1 MSIWND
7 TENTESSGEVT
18 EGYFGESS
26 DNARDAPKHKRPRRK
41 AGTQDQESNYRDNNR
56 SFTADDS
63 TAFSE
68 DEAKAFTE
76 DGKRSFGENSN
87 KAFND
92 NSDIRKSDG
101 FNHNNSNS
109 DGIKTSDDKKKEYH
123 KRLKEKAKEKREAQN
138 RLSEEEVRKETESFY
153 NQSTEDGS
161 ILADSSDGF
170 QSDEIKESIIKSD
183 VESGNI
189 GGSDFGFDDGDE
201 ETSGFGFGNWD
212 DNNSSSESVLN
223 TRKSRRNAEVNTCNS
238 GEEGVLNTCK
248 SRGESTPG
256 QNGRASYFGDYES
269 NYYDFQDSVPLNSK
283 SGNQR
288 NTKRNASRTDQQSSR
303 RIDNRNTCTNGNIN
317 RKTNADGNYNAKT
330 GLADKGNSDGKGNSG
345 KGVSDKKTGLTLF
358 GGDETTPAKPSK
370 RIVSKTTDK
379 SLKATDYS
387 IHKAGETISKATG
400 EKDDN
405 AGADALHLA
414 EEGGETVS
422 RYGFYIARDIKD
434 NFTEAGSKAVK
445 KTSDFTTDSIFDA
458 PKEKL
463 TKEQR
468 KKLAYKKQ
476 LQKKRRKAA
485 QKAKKAAKEAGKQTA
500 EGTKKA
506 VSAAKMVVKT
516 VIRTVFAVPRAILI
530 ILLIL
535 LVLLLFGGEMAG
547 SVTSLTTEAASILS
561 AATYNSSPQMIDQAD
576 LDFSYMELMLR
587 EQIDEIEDEYP
598 DYDEYTYTLGSI
610 GHDPFTLIN
619 YLHAEFGTIDSD
631 AMACLNDL
639 FNAMYELKLTPT
651 EETRYRLVPKP
662 PEEDED
668 EDESEDDTEEDEDEE
683 DDDSG
688 ETEGD
693 DEEEDDEDEEPEYI
707 LEEYTV
713 SILKVELISR
723 SLESVVDGRL
733 EGNSTGKAIY
743 AVLNKTHGLVQ
754 YIGSPVFQTWSV
766 ESYYGYRR
774 NPYGDYPELHRGLDI
789 SMPAGTSVHSA
800 ITGFVKEIGSDPM
813 FGDYVVIED
822 DRYTV
827 KYASMGSISVIVDSL
842 VHRGE
847 TVGYTGS
854 NGSEPPSL
862 HMELLVNG
870 TYYNPLFYT
879 ENPQHEPE

>member
-76 DGKRSFGENSN
+76 DGKRSFGEGSN

-92 NSDIRKSDG
+92 NSENHKSDS

-138 RLSEEEVRKETESFY
+138 RLLGEETRKEAEPLY
-153 NQSTEDGS
+153 NQSTDDGS
-161 ILADSSDGF
+161 IPTDSSDGF
-170 QSDEIKESIIKSD
+170 LSDEIRESIIKSD

-189 GGSDFGFDDGDE
+189 RGSDFGFGDSNE
-201 ETSGFGFGNWD
+201 GSSFGFGNWD
-212 DNNSSSESVLN
+212 DTRTSSESVLN
-223 TRKSRRNAEVNTCNS
+223 TRKSRGNAEVNTCNS
-238 GEEGVLNTCK
+238 G
-248 SRGESTPG
+248 GESTSG
-256 QNGRASYFGDYES
+256 QNSQTSYFGDYES
-269 NYYDFQDSVPLNSK
+269 DYSDFQNNAASGNK
-283 SGNQR
+283 SSNQR
-288 NTKRNASRTDQQSSR
+288 NSQRDASRTDQQSSR
-303 RIDNRNTCTNGNIN
+303 RNDNRNTGTNGNIY

-330 GLADKGNSDGKGNSG
+330 GLADKGNSGGKGNFG
-345 KGVSDKKTGLTLF
+345 KGVSDKKTGLNLF

-379 SLKATDYS
+379 SIKATDYS
-387 IHKAGETISKATG
+387 IHKAGDTISKATG

-434 NFTEAGSKAVK
+434 NFTEAGSKAAK
-445 KTSDFTTDSIFDA
+445 KASDFTTDSIFDA

-668 EDESEDDTEEDEDEE
+668 EDESDDTEEDEDEE

-688 ETEGD
+688 ENEEDDGEE
-693 DEEEDDEDEEPEYI
+693 DEEEEEEPEYI

-879 ENPQHEPE
+879 ENPQPETD

>member
-7 TENTESSGEVT
+7 KENTESSGEVT
-18 EGYFGESS
+18 EGYFGGSS

-63 TAFSE
+63 AAFSE

-76 DGKRSFGENSN
+76 DGKRSFGEGSN

-92 NSDIRKSDG
+92 NSENHKSDS

-109 DGIKTSDDKKKEYH
+109 DGIKTSEKKKEYK

-138 RLSEEEVRKETESFY
+138 RLSEEEVRKE
-153 NQSTEDGS
+153 
-161 ILADSSDGF
+161 ADSETVETNLSDCI
-170 QSDEIKESIIKSD
+170 QSEKTFDNSTVAAET
-183 VESGNI
+183 SGNI
-189 GGSDFGFDDGDE
+189 TGSDYGFDGSNE
-201 ETSGFGFGNWD
+201 ESFSYGFGNWD
-212 DNNSSSESVLN
+212 DTRTSSESVLN
-223 TRKSRRNAEVNTCNS
+223 ARKSRRNAEVNTCNS
-238 GEEGVLNTCK
+238 
-248 SRGESTPG
+248 RGESTSG
-256 QNGRASYFGDYES
+256 QNSRTSYFGDYES
-269 NYYDFQDSVPLNSK
+269 DYSDFQNNAV
-283 SGNQR
+283 SGNESGK
-288 NTKRNASRTDQQSSR
+288 KRNSQSDASRTDKQSPR
-303 RIDNRNTCTNGNIN
+303 RYDHRNTGNNGNVNRKPDTNGKPNKN
-317 RKTNADGNYNAKT
+317 GV
-330 GLADKGNSDGKGNSG
+330 SDGKGNSSG
-345 KGVSDKKTGLTLF
+345 KGVPDKKTGLTLF

-379 SLKATDYS
+379 SIKATDYS

-405 AGADALHLA
+405 AGADALRLA

-434 NFTEAGSKAVK
+434 NFTEAGTKAVK
-445 KTSDFTTDSIFDA
+445 KTSDYTTDSIFDA

-693 DEEEDDEDEEPEYI
+693 DGEEDEEEEEPEYI

-713 SILKVELISR
+713 SILKVELISK

-827 KYASMGSISVIVDSL
+827 KYASMGNISVIVDSL

-879 ENPQHEPE
+879 ENPQPETD

>member
-7 TENTESSGEVT
+7 TENTESSREVT

-26 DNARDAPKHKRPRRK
+26 DNARDVPKHKRPRRK
-41 AGTQDQESNYRDNNR
+41 VGTQNPESNYRDNNR

-109 DGIKTSDDKKKEYH
+109 DGIKTSDNKKKEYH

-170 QSDEIKESIIKSD
+170 QSDEIKESMIKSD

-248 SRGESTPG
+248 SRGESIPG
-256 QNGRASYFGDYES
+256 QNGRASYFGDYER

-288 NTKRNASRTDQQSSR
+288 NTKRNASRTDKQSPR
-303 RIDNRNTCTNGNIN
+303 RNDHRNTGNNGNVNRKPDTNGKPNKN
-317 RKTNADGNYNAKT
+317 RI
-330 GLADKGNSDGKGNSG
+330 SDGKGTSRD

-387 IHKAGETISKATG
+387 IHKAGDTISKATG

-405 AGADALHLA
+405 AGADALRLA

-422 RYGFYIARDIKD
+422 RYGFYITKDIKD

-445 KTSDFTTDSIFDA
+445 KASDFTTDSIFDA

-485 QKAKKAAKEAGKQTA
+485 QKAKKAAREAGKQTA

-639 FNAMYELKLTPT
+639 YNAMYELKLTPT

-662 PEEDED
+662 PEEDE
-668 EDESEDDTEEDEDEE
+668 EDE
-683 DDDSG
+683 
-688 ETEGD
+688 
-693 DEEEDDEDEEPEYI
+693 EDEEPEYI

-723 SLESVVDGRL
+723 YLESVVDGRL

>member
-41 AGTQDQESNYRDNNR
+41 AEPQDQESNYRDKNR

-92 NSDIRKSDG
+92 NSENHKSDS

-138 RLSEEEVRKETESFY
+138 RLSEEETRKDAESLY
-153 NQSTEDGS
+153 NQSTEDGG
-161 ILADSSDGF
+161 ILTDSSDGF
-170 QSDEIKESIIKSD
+170 KSDEIKESVIKSD
-183 VESGNI
+183 AESGNVA
-189 GGSDFGFDDGDE
+189 GSDFGFDGSNE
-201 ETSGFGFGNWD
+201 ESFGFEFGDW
-212 DNNSSSESVLN
+212 DNNASSESMLN
-223 TRKSRRNAEVNTCNS
+223 TCKSRRNAEVNTRNS
-238 GEEGVLNTCK
+238 GEE
-248 SRGESTPG
+248 STSG
-256 QNGRASYFGDYES
+256 QNSRTSYFGDYES
-269 NYYDFQDSVPLNSK
+269 DYSDFQNNAA
-283 SGNQR
+283 SGNESGKQR
-288 NTKRNASRTDQQSSR
+288 NSQRNASRTDQQSSR
-303 RIDNRNTCTNGNIN
+303 RNDNRNTGTNGNIN
-317 RKTNADGNYNAKT
+317 RKTNSDGNYNAKP
-330 GLADKGNSDGKGNSG
+330 GLADKGNSSGKGNP

-379 SLKATDYS
+379 SIKATDYS
-387 IHKAGETISKATG
+387 IHKVGDTISKATG

-405 AGADALHLA
+405 AGADALRLA

-422 RYGFYIARDIKD
+422 KYGFYIARDIKD
-434 NFTEAGSKAVK
+434 NFTEAGSKAAK
-445 KTSDFTTDSIFDA
+445 KASDFTTDSIFDA

-587 EQIDEIEDEYP
+587 ERIDEIEDEYP

-827 KYASMGSISVIVDSL
+827 KYASMGNISVIVDSL

-879 ENPQHEPE
+879 ENPQPETD

>member
-26 DNARDAPKHKRPRRK
+26 DNARDAPRHKRPRRK
-41 AGTQDQESNYRDNNR
+41 AEPQDQESNYRDNNR

-76 DGKRSFGENSN
+76 DGKRSFGEGSN

-92 NSDIRKSDG
+92 NSENHKSDS

-138 RLSEEEVRKETESFY
+138 RLLVEETRKEAESDF
-153 NQSTEDGS
+153 SFDGS
-161 ILADSSDGF
+161 N
-170 QSDEIKESIIKSD
+170 K
-183 VESGNI
+183 
-189 GGSDFGFDDGDE
+189 GS
-201 ETSGFGFGNWD
+201 SGFGFGNWD
-212 DNNSSSESVLN
+212 DTHASSESMLN

-238 GEEGVLNTCK
+238 G
-248 SRGESTPG
+248 GESTSG
-256 QNGRASYFGDYES
+256 QNSRTSYFGDYES
-269 NYYDFQDSVPLNSK
+269 DFSDFQNNAASGNK
-283 SGNQR
+283 SSNQR
-288 NTKRNASRTDQQSSR
+288 NSQRDVSRTDQQSSR
-303 RIDNRNTCTNGNIN
+303 RIDNRNTGTNGNIN
-317 RKTNADGNYNAKT
+317 RKNNADGNYNAKT
-330 GLADKGNSDGKGNSG
+330 GLADKGNSSGKGNSG

-358 GGDETTPAKPSK
+358 GGDETTPARPSK
-370 RIVSKTTDK
+370 RVVSKTTDK
-379 SLKATDYS
+379 SIKATDYS

-434 NFTEAGSKAVK
+434 NFTEAGTKAVK

-651 EETRYRLVPKP
+651 EEIRYRLVPKP
-662 PEEDED
+662 PEED

-693 DEEEDDEDEEPEYI
+693 DGEEDEEEEEEPEYI

-827 KYASMGSISVIVDSL
+827 KYASMGNISVIVDSL

-879 ENPQHEPE
+879 ENPQPETD

>member
-26 DNARDAPKHKRPRRK
+26 DNARDAPRHKRPRRK
-41 AGTQDQESNYRDNNR
+41 AGTQDSESNYQNNNR

-76 DGKRSFGENSN
+76 DGKRSFGEGSN

-92 NSDIRKSDG
+92 NSDNHKSDS

-123 KRLKEKAKEKREAQN
+123 KRLKEKAKEKREAQT
-138 RLSEEEVRKETESFY
+138 RLSEETKNEAESLY
-153 NQSTEDGS
+153 NQSTEDG
-161 ILADSSDGF
+161 IIPTDSSDGF
-170 QSDEIKESIIKSD
+170 QSDEIRESVIKSD

-189 GGSDFGFDDGDE
+189 AGSDFGFDGSNE
-201 ETSGFGFGNWD
+201 ESFGFEFGDW
-212 DNNSSSESVLN
+212 DNNASSESMLN
-223 TRKSRRNAEVNTCNS
+223 TRKSRRNAEVNTRNS
-238 GEEGVLNTCK
+238 GEEGELNTCK
-248 SRGESTPG
+248 PRRDSTSRRE
-256 QNGRASYFGDYES
+256 GRRSYFGDYES
-269 NYYDFQDSVPLNSK
+269 DYSDFQNNAA
-283 SGNQR
+283 SGNKSSKQR
-288 NTKRNASRTDQQSSR
+288 NSQRDASRPDKQSPRGNDYRNTDN
-303 RIDNRNTCTNGNIN
+303 NRNVNRKPDTNGKPNKN
-317 RKTNADGNYNAKT
+317 GV
-330 GLADKGNSDGKGNSG
+330 SDGKGNSSG
-345 KGVSDKKTGLTLF
+345 KGVYDKKTGLTLF
-358 GGDETTPAKPSK
+358 GGDETTSAKPSK

-379 SLKATDYS
+379 SIKATDYS

-405 AGADALHLA
+405 AGADALRLA

-445 KTSDFTTDSIFDA
+445 KASDFTTDSIFDA

-688 ETEGD
+688 ENEEDDGEE
-693 DEEEDDEDEEPEYI
+693 DEEEEEPEYI

-813 FGDYVVIED
+813 FGDYLVIED

-827 KYASMGSISVIVDSL
+827 KYASMGNISVIVDSL

-879 ENPQHEPE
+879 ENPQPETE

>member
-26 DNARDAPKHKRPRRK
+26 DNARDAPRHKRPRRK
-41 AGTQDQESNYRDNNR
+41 AEPQDQESNYRDNNR

-76 DGKRSFGENSN
+76 DGKRSFGEGSN

-92 NSDIRKSDG
+92 NSENHKSDS

-138 RLSEEEVRKETESFY
+138 RLLVEETRKEAESDF
-153 NQSTEDGS
+153 SFDGS
-161 ILADSSDGF
+161 N
-170 QSDEIKESIIKSD
+170 K
-183 VESGNI
+183 
-189 GGSDFGFDDGDE
+189 GS
-201 ETSGFGFGNWD
+201 SGFGFGNWD
-212 DNNSSSESVLN
+212 DTHASSESMLN

-238 GEEGVLNTCK
+238 G
-248 SRGESTPG
+248 GESTSG
-256 QNGRASYFGDYES
+256 QNSRTSYFGDYES
-269 NYYDFQDSVPLNSK
+269 DFSDFQNNAASGNK
-283 SGNQR
+283 SSNQR
-288 NTKRNASRTDQQSSR
+288 NSQRDVSRTDQQSSR
-303 RIDNRNTCTNGNIN
+303 RIDNRNTGTNGNIN
-317 RKTNADGNYNAKT
+317 RKNNADGNYNAKT
-330 GLADKGNSDGKGNSG
+330 GLADKGNSSGKGNSG

-358 GGDETTPAKPSK
+358 GGDETTPARPSK
-370 RIVSKTTDK
+370 RVVSKTTDK
-379 SLKATDYS
+379 SIKATDYS

-434 NFTEAGSKAVK
+434 NFTEAGTKAVK

-651 EETRYRLVPKP
+651 EEIRYRLVPKP
-662 PEEDED
+662 PEED

-693 DEEEDDEDEEPEYI
+693 DGEEDEEEEEPEYI

-827 KYASMGSISVIVDSL
+827 KYASMGNISVIVDSL

-879 ENPQHEPE
+879 ENPQPETD